1 MPSARWLLL
10 PSLAMAAPASPKPL
24 EEITDPAT
32 FKALVHVPPGRLET
46 PAPLLLYLHGAGESG
61 RNVRELISEGATG
74 TPPVE
79 LERGTAASILAR
91 KFVMVAPQTDHG
103 WDASEVGRFVDWL
116 LSGKAHNLP
125 TLDRCACVCAII
137 GYSPAH
143 VSYTQTACLLSP
155 RDAGAGAT

>member
-24 EEITDPAT
+24 EEIADPAT

-116 LSGKAHNLP
+116 LSGKAQNLP
-125 TLDRCACVCAII
+125 TLDRCVRVCV
-137 GYSPAH
+137 
-143 VSYTQTACLLSP
+143 LL
-155 RDAGAGAT
+155 

>member
-1 MPSARWLLL
+1 
-10 PSLAMAAPASPKPL
+10 MAAPASPKPL

-61 RNVRELISEGATG
+61 TNVRELISEGATG

-103 WDASEVGRFVDWL
+103 WDASEVGRFVEWL

-125 TLDRCACVCAII
+125 TLDRCASVCV

-143 VSYTQTACLLSP
+143 VSYTQSACLL
-155 RDAGAGAT
+155 